1 MDTTNML
8 PDVTATGTVAATQ
21 TPTEPA
27 APTLAEVI
35 GSTNEENKAGQTD
48 THVDAIPQQ
57 EPGWYAKRR
66 AQDRAQWDAEHQ
78 AQMSQMQE
86 QVNSLREYW
95 LSQEADKLVASG
107 KITDRDIAVEY
118 LRSKEG
124 VPAPKTQPATT
135 PQRDAQG
142 RFVATPKPSEVPA
155 EIQQRANAL
164 TTQADT
170 IQALTGVDVYGVM
183 QSNPEYAQKVYSGE
197 WDMKDVLNAHNA
209 GGTAKAAAP
218 SLIRSPNGSMG
229 GKTGF
234 RTMSDDQFAKI
245 NAMLADGKT
254 IDVR

>member
-8 PDVTATGTVAATQ
+8 ADVTATGTVAAPQ
-21 TPTEPA
+21 TTPEPA
-27 APTLAEVI
+27 VPTLAEVI

-78 AQMSQMQE
+78 ASMAAMQE
-86 QVNSLREYW
+86 QVNTLREYFIN
-95 LSQEADKLVASG
+95 QEADKLVSSG
-107 KITDRDIAVEY
+107 KIADHDMAVKY
-118 LRSKEG
+118 LRATEG
-124 VPAPKTQPATT
+124 APDPKTPPATT

-142 RFVATPKPSEVPA
+142 RFVATPKAPEVPV

>member
-8 PDVTATGTVAATQ
+8 TDVTATGTVAATQ

-35 GSTNEENKAGQTD
+35 GSTNEENKAGQND

-86 QVNSLREYW
+86 QVNTLREYW

-142 RFVATPKPSEVPA
+142 RFVATPQPPEVPA
-155 EIQQRANAL
+155 EIQQRAQFL
-164 TTQADT
+164 STQADT
-170 IQALTGVDVYGVM
+170 IQAISGVDVYSLV
-183 QSNPEYAQKVYSGE
+183 QSTPEYRQKVYSGE
-197 WDMKDVLNAHNA
+197 WDMKDVLNAHKS
-209 GGTAKAAAP
+209 GTGMRTSSPSPIRTPNGAAP
-218 SLIRSPNGSMG
+218 NI
-229 GKTGF
+229 GF
-234 RTMSDDQFAKI
+234 RNMSDDQFAKI
-245 NAMLADGKT
+245 NAMLAEGKS
-254 IDVR
+254 IDAR

>member
-8 PDVTATGTVAATQ
+8 TDVTATGTVAATQ

-35 GSTNEENKAGQTD
+35 GSTNEENKAGQND

-78 AQMSQMQE
+78 ASMTAMQE
-86 QVNSLREYW
+86 QVNTLREYFV
-95 LSQEADKLVASG
+95 SNEIDKLVSSG
-107 KITDRDIAVEY
+107 KIADREMAETYV
-118 LRSKEG
+118 RATMKT
-124 VPAPKTQPATT
+124 PAPQTQPATT
-135 PQRDAQG
+135 PRRDAQG

-209 GGTAKAAAP
+209 GGTERRVAP
-218 SLIRSPNGSMG
+218 TVIRSSNNNVVEADIKSMSSEQFRRLREHLSKG
-229 GKTGF
+229 GK
-234 RTMSDDQFAKI
+234 
-245 NAMLADGKT
+245 
-254 IDVR
+254 IDMR